1 MTNVLRHT
9 DRVAAALAQ
18 RILSGNWSEN
28 KKFPADTALCAE
40 FDVSRTVIREA
51 LRLLSAKGLINAVP
65 RRGTHVAMRENWAL
79 WDKDVLNWL
88 SKTDIS
94 DNKYDFSSDALDMRL
109 ALEPTFAALAASR
122 ADEAANKAL
131 QDALQQLQQ
140 DANKDTY
147 KDAHARFLARFYGA
161 AKNAFALAVLPL
173 AVYSLAHN
181 ATPPPLDAYR
191 RLTAAIAQKDGATA
205 RQAARQALLSE

>member
-1 MTNVLRHT
+1 MSNVLRHT

-122 ADEAANKAL
+122 ADEAANMAL

-140 DANKDTY
+140 NANKDTY
-147 KDAHARFLARFYGA
+147 KDAHARFLACFYGA
-161 AKNAFALAVLPL
+161 AQNAFALAVLPL
-173 AVYSLAHN
+173 AAYSLAHN
-181 ATPPPLDAYR
+181 ATTPPLDAYR

-205 RQAARQALLSE
+205 RQAALQALLSE

>member
-1 MTNVLRHT
+1 MSDVLRHT
-9 DRVAAALAQ
+9 DRVAAALAH

-65 RRGTHVAMRENWAL
+65 SRGTHVAMRENWAL
-79 WDKDVLNWL
+79 WDKDVLNWI

-109 ALEPTFAALAASR
+109 ALEPTLAALAASR

-205 RQAARQALLSE
+205 RQAALQALLSE

>member
-1 MTNVLRHT
+1 MRK
-9 DRVAAALAQ
+9 
-18 RILSGNWSEN
+18 NWS
-28 KKFPADTALCAE
+28 
-40 FDVSRTVIREA
+40 
-51 LRLLSAKGLINAVP
+51 
-65 RRGTHVAMRENWAL
+65 L
-79 WDKDVLNWL
+79 WDKDMLNWL

-147 KDAHARFLARFYGA
+147 KDAHARFLACFYGA
-161 AKNAFALAVLPL
+161 AQNAFALAALPL
-173 AVYSLAHN
+173 AAYSLAHN

-191 RLTAAIAQKDGATA
+191 RLTAAIAQKDGTTA
-205 RQAARQALLSE
+205 RQAALQALLSE

>member
-1 MTNVLRHT
+1 MSDVLRHT

-28 KKFPADTALCAE
+28 EKFPADTALCAE

-51 LRLLSAKGLINAVP
+51 LRLLSAKGLIIAVP

-94 DNKYDFSSDALDMRL
+94 NNKYDFSADALDMRL
-109 ALEPTFAALAASR
+109 ALEPTLAALAASR
-122 ADEAANKAL
+122 ADEPANKAL
-131 QDALQQLQQ
+131 QDTLQQLQQ
-140 DANKDTY
+140 DAHKDTY
-147 KDAHARFLARFYGA
+147 KDAHARFLACFYGA
-161 AKNAFALAVLPL
+161 AQNAFALAALPL
-173 AVYSLAHN
+173 AAYSVAHK

-205 RQAARQALLSE
+205 RQAALQALLSD

>member
-122 ADEAANKAL
+122 ADEAANMAL

-140 DANKDTY
+140 NANKDTY
-147 KDAHARFLARFYGA
+147 KDAHARFLACFYGA
-161 AKNAFALAVLPL
+161 AQNAFALAALPL
-173 AVYSLAHN
+173 AAYSLAHN

-205 RQAARQALLSE
+205 RQAALKALLSE

>member
-1 MTNVLRHT
+1 
-9 DRVAAALAQ
+9 
-18 RILSGNWSEN
+18 
-28 KKFPADTALCAE
+28 
-40 FDVSRTVIREA
+40 
-51 LRLLSAKGLINAVP
+51 
-65 RRGTHVAMRENWAL
+65 
-79 WDKDVLNWL
+79 
-88 SKTDIS
+88 
-94 DNKYDFSSDALDMRL
+94 
-109 ALEPTFAALAASR
+109 LAASR

-161 AKNAFALAVLPL
+161 AQNAFALAVLPL

-205 RQAARQALLSE
+205 RQAALQALLSE

>member
-1 MTNVLRHT
+1 MSNVLRHT

-88 SKTDIS
+88 SNSDIS

-122 ADEAANKAL
+122 ADEAANMAL

-140 DANKDTY
+140 NANKDTY
-147 KDAHARFLARFYGA
+147 KDAHARFLACFYGA
-161 AKNAFALAVLPL
+161 AQNAFALAVLPL
-173 AVYSLAHN
+173 AAYSLAHN

-205 RQAARQALLSE
+205 RQAALQALLSE

>member
-1 MTNVLRHT
+1 MSNVLRHT

-88 SKTDIS
+88 SKTDVS

-122 ADEAANKAL
+122 ADEAANMAL

-140 DANKDTY
+140 NANKDTY
-147 KDAHARFLARFYGA
+147 KDAHARFLACFYGA
-161 AKNAFALAVLPL
+161 AQNAFALAALPL
-173 AVYSLAHN
+173 AAYSLAHN

-191 RLTAAIAQKDGATA
+191 RLTAAIAQKDGTTA
-205 RQAARQALLSE
+205 RQAALQALLSE

>member
-1 MTNVLRHT
+1 MSNVLRHT

-65 RRGTHVAMRENWAL
+65 RRGTHVAMRKNWSL
-79 WDKDVLNWL
+79 WDKDMLNWL

-147 KDAHARFLARFYGA
+147 KDAHARFLACFYGA
-161 AKNAFALAVLPL
+161 AQNAFALAALPL
-173 AVYSLAHN
+173 AAYSLAHN

-191 RLTAAIAQKDGATA
+191 RLTAAIAQKDGTTA
-205 RQAARQALLSE
+205 RQAALQALLSD

>member
-1 MTNVLRHT
+1 
-9 DRVAAALAQ
+9 
-18 RILSGNWSEN
+18 
-28 KKFPADTALCAE
+28 
-40 FDVSRTVIREA
+40 
-51 LRLLSAKGLINAVP
+51 
-65 RRGTHVAMRENWAL
+65 MRENWAL

-122 ADEAANKAL
+122 ADEASNKAL

-161 AKNAFALAVLPL
+161 AQNAFALAVLPL
-173 AVYSLAHN
+173 AAYSLAHN

-205 RQAARQALLSE
+205 RQAALQALLSE